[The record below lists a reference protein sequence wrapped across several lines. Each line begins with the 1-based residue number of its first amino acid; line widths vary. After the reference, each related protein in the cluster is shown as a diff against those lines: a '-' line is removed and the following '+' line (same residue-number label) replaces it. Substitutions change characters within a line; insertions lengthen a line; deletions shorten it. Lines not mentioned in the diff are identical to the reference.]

1 LFAQLIPNLETK
13 SVIVVDNASY
23 HNVQL
28 YRHPTSNAR
37 KGELLFCLDKHG
49 IRYST
54 DVTKAELYDLV
65 GSLSYV
71 LLLVGLL
78 DNPRVRGRMQQYW
91 LLTQVACFLFT
102 SSPVCHRVP
111 SSFKPS
117 LKSTAVNL
125 ELTENSVFFCY

>member
-1 LFAQLIPNLETK
+1 
-13 SVIVVDNASY
+13 VVDNASY

-37 KGELLFCLDKHG
+37 RGEWLFCLDKHG

-65 GSLSYV
+65 GSLSCV

-78 DNPRVRGRMQQYW
+78 DNPRVPSRVQQYW
-91 LLTQVACFLFT
+91 LPTQVACFLFT
-102 SSPVCHRVP
+102 SSPVRHRVP
-111 SSFKPS
+111 SSFKPT
-117 LKSTAVNL
+117 LKITALNL
-125 ELTENSVFFCY
+125 ELTENTVFFGY